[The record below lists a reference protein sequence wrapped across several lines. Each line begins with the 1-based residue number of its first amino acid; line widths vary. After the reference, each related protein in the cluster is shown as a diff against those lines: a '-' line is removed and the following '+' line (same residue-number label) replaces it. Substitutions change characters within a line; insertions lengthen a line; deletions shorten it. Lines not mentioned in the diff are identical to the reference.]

1 MMGFHG
7 SLTISI
13 PSSDILVLT
22 KAASRRIG
30 NRLLNGRSFC
40 DSATTTIYLIAH
52 SIQCFKI
59 RKKSTI
65 SGITSEDIYILVFF
79 TKICRMEKLKKETEV
94 QCRKKVQM
102 TVDFRLLSL
111 GTHALANTFLYCTIF
126 TICEDYTHSHC
137 ELDSSKKCEH
147 KRGITFSQTVRK

>member
-52 SIQCFKI
+52 SIQCFEI
-59 RKKSTI
+59 IKKSTI

-111 GTHALANTFLYCTIF
+111 PMP
-126 TICEDYTHSHC
+126 
-137 ELDSSKKCEH
+137 
-147 KRGITFSQTVRK
+147 SQTHLFIALFLLFVRTIHILIVNYIVVRNVNTKGASHFHKQ

>member
-1 MMGFHG
+1 MIMMGFHG

-52 SIQCFKI
+52 SIQVVL
-59 RKKSTI
+59 RNNKKSTI
-65 SGITSEDIYILVFF
+65 SGITSEDWIKGS
-79 TKICRMEKLKKETEV
+79 KI
-94 QCRKKVQM
+94 

-111 GTHALANTFLYCTIF
+111 PMPSQTHFFIALFF
-126 TICEDYTHSHC
+126 TICEHYTHSHC

>member
-1 MMGFHG
+1 MIMMGFHG

-40 DSATTTIYLIAH
+40 DSATTTRYISYCSFYIVL
-52 SIQCFKI
+52 
-59 RKKSTI
+59 RNKKKKYNFVNK
-65 SGITSEDIYILVFF
+65 SEEWIIDQG
-79 TKICRMEKLKKETEV
+79 LKNNRRFQAFE
-94 QCRKKVQM
+94 
-102 TVDFRLLSL
+102 F
-111 GTHALANTFLYCTIF
+111 THALANTFLYCTIF
-126 TICEDYTHSHC
+126 TICEHYTHSHC

-147 KRGITFSQTVRK
+147 KRGHHIFTNSMKMKRSSVLLKILENL

>member
-1 MMGFHG
+1 MIMMGFHG

-40 DSATTTIYLIAH
+40 DYHYISYCSFYIVL
-52 SIQCFKI
+52 
-59 RKKSTI
+59 RNNKKSTI
-65 SGITSEDIYILVFF
+65 SGITSEDWIIDQG
-79 TKICRMEKLKKETEV
+79 LKNNRRFQAFE
-94 QCRKKVQM
+94 
-102 TVDFRLLSL
+102 F
-111 GTHALANTFLYCTIF
+111 THALANTFLYCTIF
-126 TICEDYTHSHC
+126 TICEPYTHSHC

-147 KRGITFSQTVRK
+147 KRGHHIFTNSTKMKRSSVLLKILENL

>member
-1 MMGFHG
+1 MIMMGFHG

-52 SIQCFKI
+52 SIQCFEI
-59 RKKSTI
+59 
-65 SGITSEDIYILVFF
+65 
-79 TKICRMEKLKKETEV
+79 
-94 QCRKKVQM
+94 RKKVQFRELLQRIESLIKGLKI

-111 GTHALANTFLYCTIF
+111 PMPSQTHFFIALFLLFVNPILILIVNQIVVRNANT
-126 TICEDYTHSHC
+126 
-137 ELDSSKKCEH
+137 KG
-147 KRGITFSQTVRK
+147 GITFSQTVRK